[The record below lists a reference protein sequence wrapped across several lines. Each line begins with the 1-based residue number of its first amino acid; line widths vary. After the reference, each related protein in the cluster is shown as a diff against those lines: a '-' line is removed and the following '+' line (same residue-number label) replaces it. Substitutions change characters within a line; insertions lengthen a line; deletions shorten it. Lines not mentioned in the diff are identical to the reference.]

1 MTQCSTRDLYEQLS
15 AKYAG
20 DTQISVQ
27 LLDST
32 DPAINVTMHE
42 YGDMQVQIAAS
53 GSQIFV
59 STVLC
64 SAEQVRDRAAFN
76 EACMRIN
83 PINPLSNL
91 GLTEIGGRDTY
102 IVFGELSAAS
112 CADDVDEELQALAIN
127 TIDAAVTLK
136 SHFIGA

>member
-1 MTQCSTRDLYEQLS
+1 MNQSSTRDLYEQLVRR
-15 AKYAG
+15 YAG
-20 DTQISVQ
+20 TDQISVE
-27 LLDST
+27 LLDSS
-32 DPAINVTMHE
+32 DPVINVTMRE

-64 SAEQVRDRAAFN
+64 DGAQVRDRAAFN
-76 EACMRIN
+76 DACMRIN

-91 GLTEIGGRDTY
+91 GLTQIGGRDTY

-112 CADDVDEELQALAIN
+112 CTDDVDEELMALAAN
-127 TIDAAVTLK
+127 TIDAAETLK
-136 SHFIGA
+136 SHFTGA

>member
-1 MTQCSTRDLYEQLS
+1 MTECSTRDLYEQLIQ
-15 AKYAG
+15 KYEG
-20 DTQISVQ
+20 NPQITVQ
-27 LLDST
+27 LIDSS

-42 YGDMQVQIAAS
+42 YGDMQVVVAAS

-59 STVLC
+59 STILVDA
-64 SAEQVRDRAAFN
+64 SQVKDRAGFN

-91 GLTEIGGRDTY
+91 GLTQIDGRDTY

-127 TIDAAVTLK
+127 TIDAAESLK
-136 SHFIGA
+136 SFFA

>member
-1 MTQCSTRDLYEQLS
+1 MTECSTRDLYEQLMQ
-15 AKYAG
+15 KYEG
-20 DTQISVQ
+20 DPQITVQ
-27 LLDST
+27 LIDSS

-42 YGDMQVQIAAS
+42 YGDMEVVVAAS

-59 STVLC
+59 STILVD
-64 SAEQVRDRAAFN
+64 AAQVKDRAGFN
-76 EACMRIN
+76 DACMRIN

-91 GLTEIGGRDTY
+91 GLTQIDGRDTY

-127 TIDAAVTLK
+127 TIDAAESLK
-136 SHFIGA
+136 SFFA

>member
-1 MTQCSTRDLYEQLS
+1 MTPCSTRDLYEQL
-15 AKYAG
+15 ARKYDG
-20 DTQISVQ
+20 DARISVQ
-27 LLDST
+27 LMDSS

-64 SAEQVRDRAAFN
+64 DAVQVRDRAAFN
-76 EACMRIN
+76 DACMRIN

-102 IVFGELSAAS
+102 IVFGELSASA
-112 CADDVDEELQALAIN
+112 CVDDVDEELQALAVN
-127 TIDAAVTLK
+127 TIDAAETLK
-136 SHFIGA
+136 SHFTGA

>member
-1 MTQCSTRDLYEQLS
+1 MSDCSTRDLFEQLS
-15 AKYAG
+15 RKYEG
-20 DTQISVQ
+20 NDDLSIQ
-27 LLDST
+27 LIDSS
-32 DPAINVTMHE
+32 DPAINVTMHA

-64 SAEQVRDRAAFN
+64 DATQVRDRNGFN
-76 EACMRIN
+76 DACMRIN

-91 GLTEIGGRDTY
+91 GLSSYEGRDTY
-102 IVFGELSAAS
+102 IVFGELSASS

-127 TIDAAVTLK
+127 TIDAAETLK
-136 SHFIGA
+136 SYFTGA

>member
-1 MTQCSTRDLYEQLS
+1 MNSCSTRDLYEQLERR
-15 AKYAG
+15 YAG
-20 DTQISVQ
+20 SDRIALS
-27 LLDST
+27 LLDSAE
-32 DPAINVTMHE
+32 PVINATLRD

-53 GSQIFV
+53 GTQIFV

-64 SAEQVRDRAAFN
+64 EAAQVRDRAAFN
-76 EACMRIN
+76 DACMRIN

-102 IVFGELSAAS
+102 IVFGELSSAS
-112 CADDVDEELQALAIN
+112 SVDDVDEELQMLAAN
-127 TIDAAVTLK
+127 TIDAAETLK

>member
-1 MTQCSTRDLYEQLS
+1 MTPCSTRDLYAQL
-15 AKYAG
+15 ARKYDG
-20 DTQISVQ
+20 DARISVQ
-27 LLDST
+27 LMDSS

-42 YGDMQVQIAAS
+42 YGDMQVQVAAS

-64 SAEQVRDRAAFN
+64 DAVQVRDRAAFN
-76 EACMRIN
+76 DACMRIN

-102 IVFGELSAAS
+102 IVFGELSASAGV
-112 CADDVDEELQALAIN
+112 DDVDEELQALAVN
-127 TIDAAVTLK
+127 TIDAAETLK
-136 SHFIGA
+136 SHFTGA

>member
-1 MTQCSTRDLYEQLS
+1 MTECSTRDLYEQLT
-15 AKYAG
+15 ARYAN
-20 DTQISVQ
+20 DEQISVQ
-27 LLDST
+27 LLDSS
-32 DPAINVTMHE
+32 DPVINVTMHE
-42 YGDMQVQIAAS
+42 FGDMQVQIAAS
-53 GSQIFV
+53 GTQIFV

-64 SAEQVRDRAAFN
+64 DAAQVRDRSAFN
-76 EACMRIN
+76 DACMRIN

-112 CADDVDEELQALAIN
+112 CADDVDEELQALAVN
-127 TIDAAVTLK
+127 TIDAAETLK

>member
-1 MTQCSTRDLYEQLS
+1 MSECTTRELYEQLIR
-15 AKYAG
+15 KYAG
-20 DTQISVQ
+20 NDQITIQ
-27 LLDST
+27 LIDSS

-53 GSQIFV
+53 GSQILV

-64 SAEQVRDRAAFN
+64 DAERVRDRNAFN
-76 EACMRIN
+76 DACMRIN

-91 GLTEIGGRDTY
+91 GLTSFDGRETY
-102 IVFGELSAAS
+102 IVFGELSASS

-127 TIDAAVTLK
+127 TIDAAETLQ
-136 SHFIGA
+136 SHFTGS

>member
-1 MTQCSTRDLYEQLS
+1 MTDCSTRDLFEQL
-15 AKYAG
+15 AQRYA
-20 DTQISVQ
+20 DDEQISVQ
-27 LLDST
+27 LLDSS
-32 DPAINVTMHE
+32 DPVINVTMHE

-64 SAEQVRDRAAFN
+64 DATQVRDRDAFN
-76 EACMRIN
+76 DACMRIN

-91 GLTEIGGRDTY
+91 GLTQVGGRDTY

-112 CADDVDEELQALAIN
+112 CADDVDEELEALAIN
-127 TIDAAVTLK
+127 TIDAAETLK